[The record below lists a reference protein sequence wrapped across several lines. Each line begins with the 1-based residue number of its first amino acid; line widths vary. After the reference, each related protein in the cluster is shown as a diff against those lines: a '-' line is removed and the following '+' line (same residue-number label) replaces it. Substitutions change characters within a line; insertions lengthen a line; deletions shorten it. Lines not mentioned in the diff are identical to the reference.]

1 MRRVQSN
8 AESDSEVSNGSISL
22 NNPQMKA
29 SSGGKG
35 AQVETPAQPERASEH
50 RETVKERAHERREA
64 AREKAQEVTTVRGR
78 EMTRGD
84 IFKFGGLIAFFALMV
99 IVVILIWPYI
109 HEAFEP
115 GGLSRVIDDVRNA
128 GPLGFLI
135 LLAMQFMQ
143 IVVAFIPGEVVQMAA
158 GMMYGP
164 WLGAVVILL
173 GCIISSAFV
182 FAVVHRLGAPFV
194 RDMVPT
200 KYLDKFNAFEE
211 SGKLSIVVFILFLI
225 PAMPKDTFTYL
236 VPLTNMRMR
245 DFLVLS
251 NVGRIP
257 GIVISTY
264 AANGL
269 VDGNITQSIIIFA
282 VVAVI
287 AIVAIVFRDKIMNL
301 FHHDK
306 GENDR

>member
-1 MRRVQSN
+1 MQSN
-8 AESDSEVSNGSISL
+8 AESDSEVNNGSISL
-22 NNPQMKA
+22 KNPQVKA

-35 AQVETPAQPERASEH
+35 AQVETPAQPERASGH

-109 HEAFEP
+109 HEVFEP

-164 WLGAVVILL
+164 WLGAAVILL

-306 GENDR
+306 SENDR

>member
-1 MRRVQSN
+1 MQSN

-22 NNPQMKA
+22 NNPQVKA

-35 AQVETPAQPERASEH
+35 SQVETPAQPERASGH

-109 HEAFEP
+109 HEVFEP

-164 WLGAVVILL
+164 WVGAAVILL

-306 GENDR
+306 GENNR

>member
-8 AESDSEVSNGSISL
+8 AESDSEVNNGSISL
-22 NNPQMKA
+22 KNPQVKA
-29 SSGGKG
+29 SSGGKE
-35 AQVETPAQPERASEH
+35 AQVETPAQPERASGH

-109 HEAFEP
+109 HEVFEP

-164 WLGAVVILL
+164 WLGAAVILL

-306 GENDR
+306 SENDR